1 MLQFWMA
8 MAGVESKAA
17 PAPSEKTAEERFQ
30 QVGEQVFDLLKREDD
45 LVHKQDVIKI
55 CNEAGFGDRYTETI
69 KPVLDGVQKGGCDL
83 EQFLSLV
90 QQLAEHGMSLDEI
103 KMRARVRRAR
113 EK

>member
-1 MLQFWMA
+1 

-55 CNEAGFGDRYTETI
+55 CNGALWL
-69 KPVLDGVQKGGCDL
+69 VASSSWWVQRQGSGTVIQRQSSPCWMVFRKAAVIWSSSYL
-83 EQFLSLV
+83 
-90 QQLAEHGMSLDEI
+90 
-103 KMRARVRRAR
+103 
-113 EK
+113 